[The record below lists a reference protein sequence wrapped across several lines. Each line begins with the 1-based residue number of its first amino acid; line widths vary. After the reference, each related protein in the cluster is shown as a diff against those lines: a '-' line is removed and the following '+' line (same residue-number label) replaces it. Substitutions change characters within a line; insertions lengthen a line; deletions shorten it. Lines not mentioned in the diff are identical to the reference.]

1 MRDVKR
7 LDDVSEGLRSKP
19 IMKVEGPFDALYSQ
33 GRTKK
38 GDFFM
43 IENIL
48 WKLSFV
54 KWMLCTF
61 QEQRDRKSCKSKG
74 A

>member
-7 LDDVSEGLRSKP
+7 IDDVSEGLRLKTNN
-19 IMKVEGPFDALYSQ
+19 EGWGPPDALYSQ

-54 KWMLCTF
+54 EWMLCTF
-61 QEQRDRKSCKSKG
+61 QEQRDWKSCKSIG